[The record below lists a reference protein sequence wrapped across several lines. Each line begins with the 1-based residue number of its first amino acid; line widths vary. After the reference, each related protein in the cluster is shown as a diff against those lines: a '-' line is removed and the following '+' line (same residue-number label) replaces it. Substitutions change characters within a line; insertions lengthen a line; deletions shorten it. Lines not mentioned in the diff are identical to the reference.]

1 MEEMRFIVL
10 DHPARTSPMEP
21 STLLH
26 PTIVQVYNDDMA
38 QWRYS

>member
-10 DHPARTSPMEP
+10 DHPVRTSPMEP
-21 STLLH
+21 STLLR
-26 PTIVQVYNDDMA
+26 PTIVRVYNDDMA